1 MSGDAPGETA
11 VADRQSRMAALKR
24 FLRTLFLRW
33 EAVLEL
39 AFGQRNNPVV
49 NLGALGWYFFWIAAG
64 TGIYL
69 YIFFDTGITNAYAS
83 VEYMTHDQWYAAGVM
98 RSLHRYSS
106 DALVVVVFLHILRE
120 FSLDRLRGRR
130 FFAWIT
136 GVPTLWLIYICGIS
150 GYWLIWDKLAQYIAI
165 ATTEW
170 LDTLPFFGEPIA
182 NNFLNSTTLG
192 NRFFTLMVFIHIFAP
207 LFLLFL
213 MWLHIQ
219 RHARGRVNPPRPLAV
234 GTAITLLALSLVYP
248 AVSQG
253 PADLDTVPATLQLD
267 WFYLLAY
274 PLLDVVPGGKLW
286 LILVGGTLFL
296 ALLPWVPPLKPAPVA
311 VVSLDNCNGCGRC
324 VEDCPFSAITMAP
337 RSDGQA
343 FDTQAVVL
351 ADNCMSCG
359 ICAGACPTSTPFR
372 RARELIPGIELPD
385 HSIAGLREKT
395 LAAAARLNGA
405 TRVVVYACE
414 KAGAEVLSGPD
425 AQVITM
431 PCVAMLPP
439 AFIDFA
445 LSRRLADG
453 VMLAGCAEGDCY
465 FRLGDEWT
473 RQRLAG
479 QRDPYLRSRVPRE
492 RLVTSWLPAV
502 STRRRRH
509 ALSQFIDALRALP
522 AADNERNRQDE

>member
-1 MSGDAPGETA
+1 MNGGALDEAA
-11 VADRQSRMAALKR
+11 VAGDQQRMATLKR
-24 FLRTLFLRW
+24 ILRTLFQRW

-39 AFGQRNNPVV
+39 AFGQKNNPVV

-136 GVPTLWLIYICGIS
+136 GVPALWLIYICGIS

-182 NNFLNSTTLG
+182 NNFLNSTTLS

-219 RHARGRVNPPRPLAV
+219 RHARARVNPPKPLAV
-234 GTAITLLALSLVYP
+234 GTAVCLLSLSLVYP

-267 WFYLLAY
+267 WYYLLAY
-274 PLLDVVPGGKLW
+274 PLLDVIPGGTLW
-286 LILVGGTLFL
+286 LVLAIGTLFL
-296 ALLPWVPPLKPAPVA
+296 ALLPWVPPIKPAPVA
-311 VVSLDNCNGCGRC
+311 VVSLNNCNGCGRC
-324 VEDCPFSAITMAP
+324 VEDCPFSAITMQP
-337 RSDGQA
+337 RSDGMA
-343 FDTQAVVL
+343 FDAEAVVL

-372 RARELIPGIELPD
+372 RARELVPGIELPD
-385 HSIAGLREKT
+385 HSIAGLRERT
-395 LAAAARLNGA
+395 LAAATRMNGA
-405 TRVVVYACE
+405 TRVMVFACDR
-414 KAGAEVLSGPD
+414 AGAEVLSGPD
-425 AQVITM
+425 TQVITM

-445 LSRRLADG
+445 LSRRLAEG

-492 RLVTSWLPAV
+492 RLVTSWLPGA
-502 STRRRRH
+502 SGQRRQH
-509 ALSQFIDALRALP
+509 ALSQFIRALRALP
-522 AADNERNRQDE
+522 KTDNVGTDPDE